1 MTSESGIIAGWR
13 WWWWCVAWCW
23 CGIHSTNGSITCSPL
38 CFSVCVKLPDR
49 IPSPVHLCRPLLI
62 SVMSRRLCP
71 FKSRSCFVLCSPL
84 CLVNCPLPV
93 LSTCFVWVSS
103 VFLSSPL
110 IILTCGPL
118 PLFCQRILSCALTY
132 VPVLRI
138 SASHKV
144 PIIRRKPKIAQ
155 TNRHRTALSGGSCM
169 ASPKREVSGAT
180 KSWTFSRGTTMH
192 FSPLPRA
199 QCYV

>member
-1 MTSESGIIAGWR
+1 M
-13 WWWWCVAWCW
+13 
-23 CGIHSTNGSITCSPL
+23 
-38 CFSVCVKLPDR
+38 
-49 IPSPVHLCRPLLI
+49 PSPGHLCRPLVI
-62 SVMSRRLCP
+62 SVMSRQLCP
-71 FKSRSCFVLCSPL
+71 FKSGLCFVLCSRL

-103 VFLSSPL
+103 VFLSSPWSFSPVFP
-110 IILTCGPL
+110 CPF
-118 PLFCQRILSCALTY
+118 FCQRILSCALTY

-155 TNRHRTALSGGSCM
+155 TDSHRTALSGGSCM

-192 FSPLPRA
+192 FFSPA
-199 QCYV
+199 

>member
-1 MTSESGIIAGWR
+1 
-13 WWWWCVAWCW
+13 
-23 CGIHSTNGSITCSPL
+23 
-38 CFSVCVKLPDR
+38 
-49 IPSPVHLCRPLLI
+49 
-62 SVMSRRLCP
+62 MSRQLCP

-93 LSTCFVWVSS
+93 LSTCFVVSVISFS
-103 VFLSSPL
+103 VQPL
-110 IILTCGPL
+110 IVLTCVPL

-144 PIIRRKPKIAQ
+144 PITRRKPKIAQ
-155 TNRHRTALSGGSCM
+155 TNSHRTALSGGSCM

-180 KSWTFSRGTTMH
+180 KSWTFSRGTTILFFFFPCLGLSVM
-192 FSPLPRA
+192 FSFFPF
-199 QCYV
+199 V